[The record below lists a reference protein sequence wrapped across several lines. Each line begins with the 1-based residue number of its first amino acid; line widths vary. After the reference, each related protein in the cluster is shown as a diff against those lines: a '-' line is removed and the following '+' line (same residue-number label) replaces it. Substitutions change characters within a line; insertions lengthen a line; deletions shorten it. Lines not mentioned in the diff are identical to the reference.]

1 MKRILVVE
9 DQFVEANNL
18 KLILTRAGYQVC
30 SIARSVTT
38 ALSVLEK
45 EKPDL
50 VLVDIFLQGE
60 GTGIDL
66 GKVLNNRNIPFV
78 YLSANSNGQIL
89 EAAKPTRPY
98 GFMAKP
104 FRSKDVLIMLDVALY
119 LHENRP
125 PQRSVENPKRPESA
139 ALPSEFTDLI

>member
-1 MKRILVVE
+1 
-9 DQFVEANNL
+9 
-18 KLILTRAGYQVC
+18 
-30 SIARSVTT
+30 SVTT

-66 GKVLNNRNIPFV
+66 GKVINTRNIPFV
-78 YLSANSNGQIL
+78 YFSTNSHEQKL
-89 EAAKPTRPY
+89 EAAKRTLPY

-125 PQRSVENPKRPESA
+125 PERSVDNPKRSESA
-139 ALPSEFTDLI
+139 ALPSEFSELIGKSDKFVEVLKEAGHVGPRETSVLILGESGT